1 MSSDLRVVK
10 LSENI
15 GARIDGVRLGE
26 LDADTAAAI
35 NQALIAHKVVFFR
48 GQTHL
53 DDDSHYAFAESL
65 GVPTTPH
72 PTLKFDGSRV
82 MRLESIGGG
91 GANQWHT
98 DVTFVDRPP
107 KASILRA
114 VELPAY
120 GGTTTWASTVSA
132 YQQLPQPLQE
142 LAEGLWAMHNNA
154 FDYAQVDPAKL
165 AALGSRSRSN
175 TEVRQ
180 PVSFRLTTRRTT
192 RWCGCIRRPARRSL
206 LLGKFVKAILGVN
219 GAESQA
225 LFRIF
230 QDRITWL
237 ENTIR
242 WSWEL
247 GDVAMWDN
255 RATQHYAVSDFGTS
269 VARYVG
275 SRSRAKSRGEC
286 SRQSTAEWSPGTLS
300 RRTRSWTPKTACG
313 LTHATIACYMMTS

>member
-10 LSENI
+10 LGENI
-15 GARIDGVRLGE
+15 GARVEGVRLGE
-26 LDADTAAAI
+26 LDTETAAAI
-35 NQALIAHKVVFFR
+35 NQALAAHKVLFFR
-48 GQTHL
+48 GQHHL
-53 DDDSHYAFAESL
+53 DDDSHYAFAASL

-72 PTLKFDGSRV
+72 PTLKFEGSRV
-82 MRLESIGGG
+82 MRLESFGGG

-114 VELPAY
+114 VELPPY
-120 GGTTTWASTVSA
+120 GGTTTWASTVAA

-142 LAEGLWAMHNNA
+142 LADNLWAVHNNA

-165 AALGSRSRSN
+165 AAAEANPEAVLKYAAEFHS
-175 TEVRQ
+175 THFETHHPVVRVH
-180 PVSFRLTTRRTT
+180 PETGER
-192 RWCGCIRRPARRSL
+192 AL
-206 LLGKFVKAILGVN
+206 LLGAFAKSILGVN

-230 QDRITWL
+230 QDRVTWL

-242 WSWEL
+242 WNWEL

-255 RATQHYAVSDFGTS
+255 RATQHYAVSDYGDQPRSMRRITLAGDIPVS
-269 VARYVG
+269 VRG
-275 SRSRAKSRGEC
+275 ERSRVIAGDANDYSIVD
-286 SRQSTAEWSPGTLS
+286 
-300 RRTRSWTPKTACG
+300 TPKPLVA
-313 LTHATIACYMMTS
+313 

>member
-10 LSENI
+10 LGENI
-15 GARIDGVRLGE
+15 GARVEGVRLGE
-26 LDADTAAAI
+26 LDTETAAAI
-35 NQALIAHKVVFFR
+35 NQALAAHKVLFFR
-48 GQTHL
+48 GQHHL
-53 DDDSHYAFAESL
+53 DDDSHYAFAASL

-72 PTLKFDGSRV
+72 PTLKFEGSRV
-82 MRLESIGGG
+82 MRLESFGGG

-114 VELPAY
+114 VELPPY
-120 GGTTTWASTVSA
+120 GGTTTWASTVAA

-142 LAEGLWAMHNNA
+142 LADNLWAVHNNA

-165 AALGSRSRSN
+165 AAAEANPEAVLKYAAEFHS
-175 TEVRQ
+175 THFETHHPVVRVH
-180 PVSFRLTTRRTT
+180 PETGER
-192 RWCGCIRRPARRSL
+192 AL
-206 LLGKFVKAILGVN
+206 LLGAFAKSILGVN

-230 QDRITWL
+230 QDRVTWL

-242 WSWEL
+242 WNWEL

-255 RATQHYAVSDFGTS
+255 RATQHYAVSDYGDQPRSMRRITLAGDIPVS
-269 VARYVG
+269 VRG
-275 SRSRAKSRGEC
+275 ERSRSISGDANDYSIVD
-286 SRQSTAEWSPGTLS
+286 
-300 RRTRSWTPKTACG
+300 TPKPLVA
-313 LTHATIACYMMTS
+313 

>member
-1 MSSDLRVVK
+1 VSSDLRVVK
-10 LSENI
+10 LGENI
-15 GARIDGVRLGE
+15 GARIDGVRLGY
-26 LDADTAAAI
+26 LDAETASAI
-35 NQALIAHKVVFFR
+35 NEALTAHKVVFFR
-48 GQTHL
+48 GQHHL

-72 PTLKFDGSRV
+72 PTLKSEESRV
-82 MRLESIGGG
+82 LRLEAIGGG

-114 VELPAY
+114 VELPPY

-132 YQQLPQPLQE
+132 YQQLPQPLQQ
-142 LAEGLWAMHNNA
+142 LADGLWAMHNNA
-154 FDYAQVDPAKL
+154 FDYAQIDPAKL
-165 AALGSRSRSN
+165 AALEAD
-175 TEVRQ
+175 TEAVLKYAEQFHSAHYETHHPVVRVH
-180 PVSFRLTTRRTT
+180 PET
-192 RWCGCIRRPARRSL
+192 GERSL
-206 LLGKFVKAILGVN
+206 LLGNFVKAILGVN

-242 WSWEL
+242 WNWEL

-255 RATQHYAVSDFGTS
+255 RATQHYAVSDFGNQRRAMHRITLAGDIPVS
-269 VARYVG
+269 VHG
-275 SRSRAKSRGEC
+275 EQSRVISGDASDY
-286 SRQSTAEWSPGTLS
+286 SVVD
-300 RRTRSWTPKTACG
+300 TPKPLVA
-313 LTHATIACYMMTS
+313 

>member
-10 LSENI
+10 LGENI
-15 GARIDGVRLGE
+15 GARVEGVRLGE
-26 LDADTAAAI
+26 LDTETAAAI
-35 NQALIAHKVVFFR
+35 NQALAAHKVLFFR
-48 GQTHL
+48 GQQHL

-72 PTLKFDGSRV
+72 PTLKFEGSRV
-82 MRLESIGGG
+82 MRLESFGGG

-114 VELPAY
+114 VELPPY
-120 GGTTTWASTVSA
+120 GGTTTWASTVAA

-142 LAEGLWAMHNNA
+142 LADNLWAVHNNA
-154 FDYAQVDPAKL
+154 FDYGQVDPAKL
-165 AALGSRSRSN
+165 AAAEANPEAVLKYAAEFHS
-175 TEVRQ
+175 THFETHHPVVRVH
-180 PVSFRLTTRRTT
+180 PETGER
-192 RWCGCIRRPARRSL
+192 AL
-206 LLGKFVKAILGVN
+206 LLGAFAKSILGVN

-230 QDRITWL
+230 QDRVTWL

-242 WSWEL
+242 WNWEL

-255 RATQHYAVSDFGTS
+255 RATQHYAVSDYGDQPRSMRRITLAGDIPVS
-269 VARYVG
+269 VRG
-275 SRSRAKSRGEC
+275 ERSRAIAGDANDYSIVD
-286 SRQSTAEWSPGTLS
+286 
-300 RRTRSWTPKTACG
+300 TPKPLVA
-313 LTHATIACYMMTS
+313 

>member
-10 LSENI
+10 LGENI
-15 GARIDGVRLGE
+15 GARVEGVRLGE
-26 LDADTAAAI
+26 LDTETAAAI
-35 NQALIAHKVVFFR
+35 NQALAAHKVLFFR
-48 GQTHL
+48 GQHHL

-72 PTLKFDGSRV
+72 PTLKFEGSRV
-82 MRLESIGGG
+82 MRLESFGGG

-114 VELPAY
+114 VELPPY
-120 GGTTTWASTVSA
+120 GGTTTWASTVAA

-142 LAEGLWAMHNNA
+142 LADNLWAVHNNA

-165 AALGSRSRSN
+165 AAAEANPEAVLKYAAEFHS
-175 TEVRQ
+175 THFETHHPVVRVH
-180 PVSFRLTTRRTT
+180 PETGER
-192 RWCGCIRRPARRSL
+192 AL
-206 LLGKFVKAILGVN
+206 LLGAFAKSILGVN

-242 WSWEL
+242 WNWEL

-255 RATQHYAVSDFGTS
+255 RATQHYAVSDYGDQPRSMRRITLAGDIPVS
-269 VARYVG
+269 VRG
-275 SRSRAKSRGEC
+275 ERSRVIAGDANDYSIVD
-286 SRQSTAEWSPGTLS
+286 
-300 RRTRSWTPKTACG
+300 TPKPLVA
-313 LTHATIACYMMTS
+313 

>member
-10 LSENI
+10 LGENI
-15 GARIDGVRLGE
+15 GARVEGVRLGE
-26 LDADTAAAI
+26 LDTETATAI
-35 NQALIAHKVVFFR
+35 NQALAAHKVLFFR
-48 GQTHL
+48 EQHHL

-72 PTLKFDGSRV
+72 PTLRFEGSRV
-82 MRLESIGGG
+82 MRLESFGGG

-114 VELPAY
+114 VELPPY
-120 GGTTTWASTVSA
+120 GGTTTWASTVAA
-132 YQQLPQPLQE
+132 YQQLPQPLQD
-142 LAEGLWAMHNNA
+142 LADNLWALHNNA

-165 AALGSRSRSN
+165 AAAEANPEAVLKYAAEFHS
-175 TEVRQ
+175 THFETHHPVVRVH
-180 PVSFRLTTRRTT
+180 PETGER
-192 RWCGCIRRPARRSL
+192 AL
-206 LLGKFVKAILGVN
+206 LLGAFAKAILGVN

-242 WSWEL
+242 WNWEL
-247 GDVAMWDN
+247 GDAAMWDN
-255 RATQHYAVSDFGTS
+255 RATQHYAVSDYGDQPRSMRRITLAGDIPVS
-269 VARYVG
+269 VRG
-275 SRSRAKSRGEC
+275 ERSRAISGDANDYSKVD
-286 SRQSTAEWSPGTLS
+286 
-300 RRTRSWTPKTACG
+300 TPKPLVA
-313 LTHATIACYMMTS
+313 

>member
-10 LSENI
+10 LGANI
-15 GARIDGVRLGE
+15 GSRVEGVRLGE
-26 LDADTAAAI
+26 LDTETATAI
-35 NQALIAHKVVFFR
+35 NQALAAHKVLFFR
-48 GQTHL
+48 EQHHL

-72 PTLKFDGSRV
+72 PTLRFEGSRV
-82 MRLESIGGG
+82 MRLESFGGG

-114 VELPAY
+114 VELPPY
-120 GGTTTWASTVSA
+120 GGTTTWASTVAA
-132 YQQLPQPLQE
+132 YQQLPQPLQD
-142 LAEGLWAMHNNA
+142 LADTLWALHNNA

-165 AALGSRSRSN
+165 AAAEANPEAVLKYAAEFHS
-175 TEVRQ
+175 THFETHHPVVRVH
-180 PVSFRLTTRRTT
+180 PETGER
-192 RWCGCIRRPARRSL
+192 AL
-206 LLGKFVKAILGVN
+206 LLGAFAKAILGVN

-242 WSWEL
+242 WNWEL

-255 RATQHYAVSDFGTS
+255 RATQHYAVSDYGDQPRSMRRITLAGDIPVS
-269 VARYVG
+269 VRG
-275 SRSRAKSRGEC
+275 ERSRAISGDANDY
-286 SRQSTAEWSPGTLS
+286 SIVD
-300 RRTRSWTPKTACG
+300 TPKPLVA
-313 LTHATIACYMMTS
+313 

>member
-1 MSSDLRVVK
+1 VSSDLRVVK
-10 LSENI
+10 LGENI
-15 GARIDGVRLGE
+15 GARIDGVRLGD
-26 LDADTAAAI
+26 LDAETASAI
-35 NQALIAHKVVFFR
+35 NEALTAHKVVFFR
-48 GQTHL
+48 GQHHL

-72 PTLKFDGSRV
+72 PTLKSEESRV
-82 MRLESIGGG
+82 LRLEAIGGG

-114 VELPAY
+114 VELPPY

-132 YQQLPQPLQE
+132 YQQLPAPLQQ
-142 LAEGLWAMHNNA
+142 LADGLWAMHNNA
-154 FDYAQVDPAKL
+154 FDYAQIDPAKL
-165 AALGSRSRSN
+165 AALEAD
-175 TEVRQ
+175 TEAMLKYAEQFHSTHYETHHPVVRVH
-180 PVSFRLTTRRTT
+180 PET
-192 RWCGCIRRPARRSL
+192 GERSL
-206 LLGKFVKAILGVN
+206 LLGNFVKAILGVN

-242 WSWEL
+242 WNWEL

-255 RATQHYAVSDFGTS
+255 RATQHYAVSDFGNQRRAMHRITLAGDIPVS
-269 VARYVG
+269 VHG
-275 SRSRAKSRGEC
+275 EQSRVISGDASDY
-286 SRQSTAEWSPGTLS
+286 SVVD
-300 RRTRSWTPKTACG
+300 TPKPLVA
-313 LTHATIACYMMTS
+313 

>member
-1 MSSDLRVVK
+1 MSTEFRVVK
-10 LSENI
+10 LGENI
-15 GARIDGVRLGE
+15 GARVDGVRLGE
-26 LDADTAAAI
+26 LDAETAAAV
-35 NQALIAHKVVFFR
+35 NKALTTHRVVFFR
-48 GQTHL
+48 GQHHL

-72 PTLKFDGSRV
+72 PTLKFEGSKV
-82 MRLESIGGG
+82 MRLESIDGG

-114 VELPAY
+114 VELPSY

-132 YQQLPQPLQE
+132 YQQLPEPLQQ
-142 LAEGLWAMHNNA
+142 LADNLWAMHNNA
-154 FDYAQVDPAKL
+154 FDYAQIDPAKL
-165 AALGSRSRSN
+165 AALQANPEAVMKHANEFHS
-175 TEVRQ
+175 THYETHHPVVRVH
-180 PVSFRLTTRRTT
+180 PETGER
-192 RWCGCIRRPARRSL
+192 AL
-206 LLGKFVKAILGVN
+206 LLGNFVKMILGVS

-242 WSWEL
+242 WNWEL

-255 RATQHYAVSDFGTS
+255 RSTQHYAVSDYGKQRRAMHRITLAGDIPVS
-269 VARYVG
+269 VHG
-275 SRSRAKSRGEC
+275 ERSRVIAGDANDYSIVD
-286 SRQSTAEWSPGTLS
+286 SPKPLV
-300 RRTRSWTPKTACG
+300 A
-313 LTHATIACYMMTS
+313 